1 MPPLPPPTPLQCW
14 PLISAFPLKGKW
26 IWTRHSTTTWHSSL
40 ERERENTLSSPVLR
54 PSFFGGLLLSRPF
67 PCLCSSLDRISLPHF
82 TWLFDLNSPR
92 LFNNSKV
99 NSTHGGTGDIET
111 ATAIDVCV
119 FIDGLFSPSVALRQR
134 CELNVEYARSDQ
146 SPGTG
151 HLNLNRFN
159 MQYLVCPPLLSS
171 FTAALNKK

>member
-1 MPPLPPPTPLQCW
+1 MSLSGATATAPDATAMLAIDFC
-14 PLISAFPLKGKW
+14 ISVERQMNMDAPFDDYVAFES
-26 IWTRHSTTTWHSSL
+26 R
-40 ERERENTLSSPVLR
+40 EREREYAIVTRSS
-54 PSFFGGLLLSRPF
+54 SFFFWGGLLLSRPF

-134 CELNVEYARSDQ
+134 CGVTSRLER
-146 SPGTG
+146 GI
-151 HLNLNRFN
+151 
-159 MQYLVCPPLLSS
+159 
-171 FTAALNKK
+171 